1 MTEVKRPK
9 HKIDTVER
17 IRTAAHQEF
26 VSHGFAGARIERVV
40 KRAKTNPRMIYH
52 HFGGKSGLYL
62 AVLEGG
68 MSGLREREMM
78 VDFANEHPVE
88 GLLKLFDFLNEY
100 FRNNPDLVRLLTNEN
115 IEGARH
121 MEQSEQIGSMSSPVL
136 EQIGHL
142 LARGEEQGCLHPGL
156 DALTLYVQL
165 VALTQ
170 FHISNMYTLS
180 NIFSVDIGAEKWRDQ
195 HHAATRA
202 MVRAYLE
209 SDLRAPVGDT

>member
-1 MTEVKRPK
+1 M
-9 HKIDTVER
+9 
-17 IRTAAHQEF
+17 
-26 VSHGFAGARIERVV
+26 G
-40 KRAKTNPRMIYH
+40 
-52 HFGGKSGLYL
+52 GLYL

-121 MEQSEQIGSMSSPVL
+121 MKQSDLIGSMSSPVL

-156 DALTLYVQL
+156 DALTLY
-165 VALTQ
+165 
-170 FHISNMYTLS
+170 
-180 NIFSVDIGAEKWRDQ
+180 
-195 HHAATRA
+195 
-202 MVRAYLE
+202 
-209 SDLRAPVGDT
+209 